1 MGLILRLLVAAG
13 LAADAYV
20 HWVFAP
26 DMAFV
31 QGGAIGGDLL
41 FRIQAAVAAVVA
53 VVILAHA
60 IRWTYALAFLVA
72 GSAVGAL
79 LFYYYVDAGALGPLP
94 AMYEPVWYT
103 EKTISLVG
111 EGVAALAALAGF
123 FFTARRGKREDSA
136 PPEPERAGHVR

>member
-31 QGGAIGGDLL
+31 QGGAIGGDVL
-41 FRIQAAVAAVVA
+41 FRVQAAVAGVVA
-53 VVILAHA
+53 VVVLTYAT
-60 IRWTYALAFLVA
+60 RWAYALAFLVA
-72 GSAVGAL
+72 SSAVFAL
-79 LFYYYVDAGALGPLP
+79 LLYYSFDVGTLGPLP
-94 AMYEPVWYT
+94 AMHEPVWYT

-123 FFTARRGKREDSA
+123 FTAGRGKRTDDEV
-136 PPEPERAGHVR
+136 PESEHAARTP

>member
-13 LAADAYV
+13 LAVDAYV

-26 DMAFV
+26 DMEFV

-41 FRIQAAVAAVVA
+41 FRIQAVVAAIVA

-60 IRWTYALAFLVA
+60 ARWVYALAFVVA

-79 LFYYYVDAGALGPLP
+79 LLYYYVDVGALGPLP
-94 AMYEPVWYT
+94 DMSEPVWYG
-103 EKTISLVG
+103 EKTLSLVG
-111 EGVAALAALAGF
+111 EGVATLAALAGF
-123 FFTARRGKREDSA
+123 FTAGRAKRSGDRL
-136 PPEPERAGHVR
+136 PEPERAGRV

>member
-31 QGGAIGGDLL
+31 EGGAIGGDLL
-41 FRIQAAVAAVVA
+41 FRVQAAVAGVVA
-53 VVILAHA
+53 VVILTYAT
-60 IRWTYALAFLVA
+60 RWAYALAFLVA
-72 GSAVGAL
+72 ASAVGAL
-79 LFYYYVDAGALGPLP
+79 LFYYYVDVGALGPLP

-103 EKTISLVG
+103 EKTISVVG
-111 EGVAALAALAGF
+111 EGIAALAAAAGF
-123 FFTARRGKREDSA
+123 LLVGRGKREDDEVLER
-136 PPEPERAGHVR
+136 EPAGHI

>member
-20 HWVFAP
+20 HWIFAP

-31 QGGAIGGDLL
+31 EGGAIGGDLI
-41 FRIQAAVAAVVA
+41 FRVQAVVA
-53 VVILAHA
+53 GVVAVGILAYA
-60 IRWTYALAFLVA
+60 VRWTYAVAFLVA

-94 AMYEPVWYT
+94 AMYEPVWYA

-111 EGVAALAALAGF
+111 EGIATLAALVGFLTAG
-123 FFTARRGKREDSA
+123 RKKRQGAEI
-136 PPEPERAGHVR
+136 PEPEPAGHL